1 MSLSDEIL
9 DNKGTVVNTTK
20 ISDYNY
26 PLQFEFKIG
35 TLSNDFIAK
44 DASGK
49 TLVYVR
55 SKLFKLKEDI
65 QVFATEKKEEV
76 LFTIKADRIIDFNAS
91 YAFANDEGEFIGQVG
106 RKGAK
111 SLLKAHYEIYDDQ
124 KTPEFLIQEENPWAK
139 FWDALLCEIPII
151 SMFTGY
157 MFNPRYGIKR
167 TNSEEAIMRLS
178 KEKSFFGRRFKLE
191 KIGELEEGEDE
202 RLILGLMM
210 MSLLERRRG

>member
-1 MSLSDEIL
+1 MSISDEIL

-26 PLQFEFKIG
+26 PLRFEFKIG

-65 QVFATEKKEEV
+65 QVFASEKKEEV
-76 LFTIKADRIIDFNAS
+76 LFTIKADRIIDFNAC

-111 SLLKAHYEIYDDQ
+111 SLLKAHYEIYDEQ

-167 TNSEEAIMRLS
+167 TNNEEAIMRLS

>member
-191 KIGELEEGEDE
+191 KIGELEDGEDE